1 MSTDRTVVDTSVGT
15 VRGLD
20 LDGVLAWRGLPYAEP
35 PLGELRH
42 RPPQPV
48 QPWTG
53 VRGARR
59 FAARAMQPV
68 QPAMP
73 APVPLPT
80 PAAMDEPSRIS
91 ENCLYLNVCAP
102 ARPGPHPVLVWVHGG
117 GYVVGAGP
125 ESVGDGDTFARR
137 EDLVVVTLNYRL
149 GAFGFLNLGETH
161 PYAANA
167 GLLDQIA
174 ALRWVRDNIA
184 CFGGDPARVT
194 IAGCSAGAKSVA
206 NLMSAPGA
214 AGLFHGV
221 ISQSGGGDHVAAE
234 EVSAALATRLL
245 DLLGVSAQRLSQ
257 VSAAELLAA
266 QTELSPFGR
275 GMWVWRPTVDGAVL
289 PDVPVRRIADGC
301 AAGVP
306 LLAGSNAQESA
317 LYLALDPWA
326 GDRAP
331 RVLTNAF
338 GETGAQEVLSAYRA
352 NRPGASSR
360 EVNAAVM
367 TDERYGVP
375 TLRLLDAQSRHAPA
389 WRYRFDAAA
398 PWLSPMLAAAH
409 GTEQP
414 YVWAHGAERRGSPLN
429 ADPAAAELSADM
441 HRRWAAFA
449 RTGRPNLADQPEW
462 PEYSETERLTWI
474 FDTERRAV
482 ADPGAAERKVWDGR
496 TWASGTWFE

>member
-1 MSTDRTVVDTSVGT
+1 MNADRTVVDTSAGT

-68 QPAMP
+68 LPAMP
-73 APVPLPT
+73 APVPVPT

-125 ESVGDGDTFARR
+125 EGVGDGDTFARR
-137 EDLVVVTLNYRL
+137 DDLVVVTFNYRL
-149 GAFGFLNLGETH
+149 GAFGFLNLGESH
-161 PYAANA
+161 PHAANA

-174 ALRWVRDNIA
+174 ALRWVRENIA
-184 CFGGDPARVT
+184 AFGGDPHRVT
-194 IAGCSAGAKSVA
+194 IAGNSAGAKSVA
-206 NLMSAPGA
+206 NLMAAPAA

-221 ISQSGGGDHVAAE
+221 ISQSGGGDHVAAH
-234 EVSAALATRLL
+234 EVSAALAGRLLTRLGVEAAR
-245 DLLGVSAQRLSQ
+245 LGQ
-257 VSAAELLAA
+257 VPAAELLAA

-275 GMWVWRPTVDGAVL
+275 GTWVWRPTVDGAVV
-289 PDVPVRRIADGC
+289 PDVPVNRV
-301 AAGVP
+301 AAGSAAGIP
-306 LLAGSNAQESA
+306 LLAGSNSQESA
-317 LYLALDPWA
+317 LYLAMDPWA

-331 RVLTNAF
+331 KVLTAAF
-338 GETGAQEVLSAYRA
+338 GETGAQEVLAAYRA
-352 NRPGASSR
+352 NRPGATSR
-360 EVNAAVM
+360 EINAAVM

-375 TLRLLDAQSRHAPA
+375 TVRLLDAQSAHAPV
-389 WRYRFDAAA
+389 WRYRFEAAP

-414 YVWAHGAERRGSPLN
+414 YVWAHGAERRGSPLAAN
-429 ADPAAAELSADM
+429 AEAAALSNEM
-441 HRRWAAFA
+441 HRRWAAFV
-449 RTGRPNLADQPEW
+449 RTGRPQLPELADW
-462 PEYSETERLTWI
+462 PEYTETDRLTLVL
-474 FDTERRAV
+474 DNQRRVA

-496 TWASGTWFE
+496 TWSSTTWFG